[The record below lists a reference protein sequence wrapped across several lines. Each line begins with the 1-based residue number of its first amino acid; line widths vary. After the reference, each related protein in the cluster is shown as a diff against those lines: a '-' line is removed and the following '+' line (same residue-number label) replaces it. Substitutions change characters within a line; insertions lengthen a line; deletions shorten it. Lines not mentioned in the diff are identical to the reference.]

1 MNIKIRLTLLFTLLV
16 TFLTITSDIIGYL
29 GIKKSLHD
37 AAVKEAKDKVEEVQS
52 LVDVLYQEF
61 ENKSR
66 FRIRKDFFTYA
77 LSYEG
82 NSLYSSV
89 FMQMTINNQIF
100 AVSPNLI
107 SRSLPVLPIGEY
119 ESLTLVLPRGSL
131 DVLYYSSPIKV
142 EGVQVAT
149 IQVALP
155 VVKNQSFLS
164 NLLLFDL
171 AELFLAILISLFL
184 GHFLADKALSP
195 VTHLIKEVKKINT
208 DNVSER
214 VDTTILAKDE
224 IGDLADTFNDMLDKI
239 SESVKSQKR
248 FISDASHELRSPLT
262 AIIGHSEIL
271 IKRSESNPE
280 IIKKSSEVIL
290 RESKRLKNLVN
301 DMLYLSRQQVK
312 ISKLDIVKP
321 AQIIREVYYNLQAL
335 HPQLYLEISKLA
347 ESSFFEGDTE
357 SIRRVIINLIDN
369 ALKAIEE
376 NGLVIVNLST
386 ENNQLKLSVSD
397 NGCGIDKEH
406 INKLFKRFYRVDSDR
421 NSKKGG
427 SGLGLSIV
435 YEILKAHNADIEVQ
449 SEIGKGS
456 VFTIVFKYIKNIS
469 LKSIVI

>member
-1 MNIKIRLTLLFTLLV
+1 MNIKTRLTLLFTILV
-16 TFLTITSDIIGYL
+16 TVLTISSDIIGYL

-37 AAVKEAKDKVEEVQS
+37 SAVKEAIDKAEEVQS
-52 LVDVLYQEF
+52 IVDILYQEF
-61 ENKSR
+61 ENKSH

-77 LSYEG
+77 LSYQG
-82 NSLYSSV
+82 NSLYDSV

-107 SRSLPVLPIGEY
+107 GRSLPILPIGEY
-119 ESLTLVLPRGSL
+119 NSLTLVLPKGRL
-131 DVLYYSSPIKV
+131 DVLYYSAPIKV

-195 VTHLIKEVKKINT
+195 VTHLMEEVKKINT
-208 DNVSER
+208 ENVTER
-214 VDTTILAKDE
+214 VDTSILSNDE
-224 IGDLADTFNDMLDKI
+224 IGELADTFNDMLEKI

-262 AIIGHSEIL
+262 AIIGHSEML
-271 IKRSESNPE
+271 IKRFESNPE
-280 IIKKSSEVIL
+280 IVKKSSNVIL
-290 RESKRLKNLVN
+290 KEAKRLKNLVN
-301 DMLYLSRQQVK
+301 DMLYLSRYHVK
-312 ISKLDIVKP
+312 GIKIDIVNISEILKDVF
-321 AQIIREVYYNLQAL
+321 INLQEL
-335 HPQLYLEISKLA
+335 YPQLSINIDKNTEKFNFI
-347 ESSFFEGDTE
+347 GDKE
-357 SIRRVIINLIDN
+357 AIRRVIINLIDN
-369 ALKAIEE
+369 ALNSIDSEGFVNVSLEVE
-376 NGLVIVNLST
+376 N
-386 ENNQLKLSVSD
+386 EKLKLIVKD
-397 NGCGIDKEH
+397 NGCGIDKE
-406 INKLFKRFYRVDSDR
+406 NLDKLFERFYRVDSAR

-435 YEILKAHNADIEVQ
+435 HEILKAHDAKIIVE

-456 VFTIVFKYIKNIS
+456 VF
-469 LKSIVI
+469 SIIF